1 MNTIDEQKLL
11 REHYEIMADIKALKR
26 DVEAG
31 ETDRENLLT
40 KIEALERRAAQN
52 DIEHLQYVKVAE
64 LAEIRDTVRALKGS
78 TVIMS
83 PDKAKENGN
92 GFIQLILKNPTY
104 LMWLILGAVVIT
116 MIIMGYS
123 YAEIS
128 QVLERIK

>member
-11 REHYEIMADIKALKR
+11 REHYEILADIKSLKR
-26 DVEAG
+26 DVADG
-31 ETDRENLLT
+31 DLNREILIG
-40 KIEALERRAAQN
+40 KIEALEKRAQQY
-52 DIEHLQYVKVAE
+52 DIEHLQFVKVSE
-64 LAEIRDTVRALKGS
+64 LAEIRDTVRELKGS
-78 TVIMS
+78 TVIMT
-83 PDKAKENGN
+83 PQKAKENGN
-92 GFIQLILKNPTY
+92 GFVALILKNPTY

>member
-26 DVEAG
+26 DVAAG
-31 ETDRENLLT
+31 ETDRENLL
-40 KIEALERRAAQN
+40 KKNEDLERRAAQN